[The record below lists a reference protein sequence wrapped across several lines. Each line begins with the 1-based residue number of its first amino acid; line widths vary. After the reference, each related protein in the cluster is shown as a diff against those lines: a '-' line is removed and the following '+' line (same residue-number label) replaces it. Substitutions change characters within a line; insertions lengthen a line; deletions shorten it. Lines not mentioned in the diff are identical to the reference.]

1 MENES
6 PIHGVTAA
14 RDLAA
19 LQASEILGLHA
30 VDLMTAAAV
39 KLGLYEGGDDTRDMA
54 EARILIHVLAGFI
67 DAAAPELGH
76 HHAGPLR
83 DGLKTLQLAFREYSD
98 MPDAPGSGPGEK
110 WTGPVFS

>member
-6 PIHGVTAA
+6 PIQQVTAA

-39 KLGLYEGGDDTRDMA
+39 KLGLYEGGDDTRDLA
-54 EARILIHVLAGFI
+54 DARILIHVLAGFV
-67 DAAAPELGH
+67 APVASLS
-76 HHAGPLR
+76 HASS
-83 DGLKTLQLAFREYSD
+83 LQDCRQRRTSSR
-98 MPDAPGSGPGEK
+98 SG
-110 WTGPVFS
+110 